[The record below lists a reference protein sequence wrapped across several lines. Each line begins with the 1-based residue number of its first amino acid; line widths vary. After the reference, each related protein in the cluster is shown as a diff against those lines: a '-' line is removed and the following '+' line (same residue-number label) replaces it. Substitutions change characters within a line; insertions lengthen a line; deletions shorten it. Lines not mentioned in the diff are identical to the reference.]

1 MRKIA
6 LLNYLLAAFVCL
18 SVNTVVAAEPNYQEL
33 TWDDLMPLDFDP
45 NTMYNELDFSSYNIE
60 NMTDDDPE
68 TQRLYADLMDINRRA
83 PMVDTLEGVYAK
95 LPGFIVPLEMDGD
108 KVTSFFLVP
117 YFGACIH
124 TPPPSPNQ
132 MVYVETQGIKLKSID
147 EPVWVRGRMLVETVD
162 NEVGMA
168 GYTMYTNL
176 VDSYYD

>member
-1 MRKIA
+1 MRTIA
-6 LLNYLLAAFVCL
+6 LAKQLFTAAICLLIAAGTF
-18 SVNTVVAAEPNYQEL
+18 AEPNYQEL

-60 NMTDDDPE
+60 TMSDDDPE

-83 PMVDTLEGVYAK
+83 PMVETLEGVYAK
-95 LPGFIVPLEMDGD
+95 LPGFVVPLEMEDD

-132 MVYVETQGIKLKSID
+132 MVYVETQGLKLKSID
-147 EPVWVRGRMLVETVD
+147 EPVWVRGRILVETVD